1 MVEIKKKSISFS
13 AKIPKR
19 KDNTPSIKYPKHSKS
34 FWPIP
39 IRSGLFL
46 PYFSL
51 KNEISLANL
60 KSKNNIA
67 ILGKGQFGTVYAYQK
82 TTENSNTMA
91 VKVLK
96 KSSVIEENA
105 VIQII
110 QEIRIHSVCS
120 AFPHV
125 LPFISAWQDRFYLYV
140 ASQLCPKGKYL
151 GIFN

>member
-1 MVEIKKKSISFS
+1 MC
-13 AKIPKR
+13 AR
-19 KDNTPSIKYPKHSKS
+19 T
-34 FWPIP
+34 WT
-39 IRSGLFL
+39 LFQTHTV
-46 PYFSL
+46 
-51 KNEISLANL
+51 NM
-60 KSKNNIA
+60 IA
-67 ILGKGQFGTVYAYQK
+67 ILGRGQFGTVYAYQK

-151 GIFN
+151 GIF

>member
-13 AKIPKR
+13 SKIPKR
-19 KDNTPSIKYPKHSKS
+19 KDDPPSIKYPKHSKS

-39 IRSGLFL
+39 IRTGLFL
-46 PYFSL
+46 PFFSL

-60 KSKNNIA
+60 KPKKNTT
-67 ILGKGQFGTVYAYQK
+67 ILGRGQFGTVYAYQK
-82 TTENSNTMA
+82 PNENSNKMA

-105 VIQII
+105 VIQVI

-125 LPFISAWQDRFYLYV
+125 LPFIGAWQDRFYLYV
-140 ASQLCPKGKYL
+140 ASQLCPKGTY
-151 GIFN
+151 F